1 MQKYKVLEA
10 FELDGVQQVV
20 DAVVELSEE
29 VAGPLLE
36 QGKVAL
42 VEETV

>member
-10 FELDGVQQVV
+10 FELDG
-20 DAVVELSEE
+20 VELSEE